1 VLALVLA
8 HEIGHVLLPAP
19 AHSEVG
25 IMQSPW
31 NPWTMDQAADHGL
44 FFTAQQG
51 ELIRQRLTGCCQV
64 DASRDRRAGERGPN

>member
-1 VLALVLA
+1 MALVLG

-31 NPWTMDQAADHGL
+31 NQPTMDQAAERGL
-44 FFTAQQG
+44 AFTAQQG
-51 ELIRQRLTGCCQV
+51 KLIRQRLTGCCQV
-64 DASRDRRAGERGPN
+64 DSSRDRRAGERGPN